1 MPSRDPLLVPFSV
14 ERLRVSREHEGLA
27 YGSVRWF
34 AKVQLIV
41 SNYKEYT
48 APAWNEMDIRM
59 GNGFQL
65 RCVRRTGVN
74 GMGIRRFRLTSR
86 A

>member
-48 APAWNEMDIRM
+48 APAWNEMISGWGMASSFDAFVVQASM
-59 GNGFQL
+59 GWAFGGF
-65 RCVRRTGVN
+65 V
-74 GMGIRRFRLTSR
+74 
-86 A
+86 